1 MNSSVLEASLSLVA
15 LCNFFSALFLYFFF
29 PFVSSFLSSLPL
41 LFFLSLSSFYTM
53 SSLYLSLLLF
63 PFLEICLEDL
73 EFSTRTEENLIQI
86 CSFTELMKIL
96 LRGHFPMMQ

>member
-1 MNSSVLEASLSLVA
+1 MQLLFCSILIFFLSF
-15 LCNFFSALFLYFFF
+15 CF
-29 PFVSSFLSSLPL
+29 FLSSLPL

-53 SSLYLSLLLF
+53 SSLCLSLLLF
-63 PFLEICLEDL
+63 LFLEICLEDL

-96 LRGHFPMMQ
+96 LRGHFPMTQEWWWWWLVAK